1 MLLKCLK
8 MTVALNIPD
17 AKKCF
22 TSFLGNPRN
31 ILYDELSNVYKGVGM
46 NFKHEDNVKW
56 TVQENIKKSF
66 RQIFLL

>member
-1 MLLKCLK
+1 

-31 ILYDELSNVYKGVGM
+31 ILHDELSNVYKGVEM

-56 TVQENIKKSF
+56 TVQENIKNLSGRFFCYK
-66 RQIFLL
+66 R